1 MTAKNLTTEKM
12 DGFKEYA
19 KTATI
24 QAVQV
29 STSFIIDT
37 LEGTFIGK
45 AGDWLAE
52 EIEGERSI
60 IDNTVFKKTYREV

>member
-24 QAVQV
+24 QAVRV
-29 STSFIIDT
+29 PTSFIIDT
-37 LEGTFIGK
+37 MEGTFVGK

-52 EIEGERSI
+52 GIDGERYI
-60 IDNTVFKKTYREV
+60 IDNAIFKKTYREV